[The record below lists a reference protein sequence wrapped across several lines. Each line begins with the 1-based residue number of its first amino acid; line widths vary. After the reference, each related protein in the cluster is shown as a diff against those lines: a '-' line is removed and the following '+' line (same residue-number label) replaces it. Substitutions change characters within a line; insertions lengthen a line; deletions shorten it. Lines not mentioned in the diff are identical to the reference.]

1 MTLRHTDTPRALIA
15 AIRTLPNMAGP
26 YRQPERPY
34 NGGPYRQPE
43 RPYNGGPRALGIP
56 RPSPYPYHTQ
66 AAEHLAPSTTPQ
78 TLDIPSQV

>member
-34 NGGPYRQPE
+34 NGGP
-43 RPYNGGPRALGIP
+43 RALGIP
-56 RPSPYPYHTQ
+56 RPSPYLYHTQ